1 MKKILLA
8 GGAGYIGTELC
19 KRLLKLDYKVTV
31 IDDLWFGNHLDPKIE
46 LIKKD
51 LFQVSH
57 TELKG
62 YDTVIFLAGVSNDP
76 MAEFSPSENFIQ
88 NAACPAYLAY
98 ESKRA
103 GVKRFIYASSCSV
116 YGYTVDELYD
126 ESAPTTC
133 GYPYGISKL
142 QGENGVMQLVDK
154 NFSCISLRQGTV
166 CGYSDRMRFDLVVN
180 TMFKN
185 AITLGEIT
193 VNNPSIWRPI
203 YHIQDACS
211 AFIRAIQAPENISG
225 IFNVASDN
233 YTLGQIGDIVSAEMS
248 RNLKKEIKMHINDM
262 QDFRNYKVSTTHA
275 KNTLGFTPIYGIK
288 DIINQLFEKAG
299 SFTNFD
305 DDKYYNIRV
314 FESLGKK

>member
-19 KRLLKLDYKVTV
+19 KRLMKLDYDITV
-31 IDDLWFGNHLDPKIE
+31 IDNLWFGNNLDPKIK
-46 LIKKD
+46 LIQKDIFKVNSKD
-51 LFQVSH
+51 LEGF
-57 TELKG
+57 
-62 YDTVIFLAGVSNDP
+62 DIVIFLAGVSNDP

-88 NAACPAYLAY
+88 NAACPAYLSY

-154 NFSCISLRQGTV
+154 NFSGISLRQGTV

-211 AFIRAIQAPENISG
+211 AFIRAIQAPDNISG

-248 RNLKKEIKMHINDM
+248 KNLKKEIKMHINDM

>member
-19 KRLLKLDYKVTV
+19 KRLMKLDYDITV
-31 IDDLWFGNHLDPKIE
+31 IDNLWFGNHLDPTIK

-51 LFQVSH
+51 LFKV
-57 TELKG
+57 TYKELV
-62 YDTVIFLAGVSNDP
+62 DFDVVIFLAGVSNDP

-88 NAACPAYLAY
+88 NAACPAYLSY

-126 ESAPTTC
+126 ENSPTTC
-133 GYPYGISKL
+133 SYPYGISKL
-142 QGENGVMQLVDK
+142 QGENGVMQLVDN
-154 NFSCISLRQGTV
+154 NFSVISLRQGTV

-185 AITLGEIT
+185 AMLHNEIT

-203 YHIQDACS
+203 FHMQDACT
-211 AFIRAIQAPENISG
+211 AYIRAIQAPDNISG

-233 YTLGQIGDIVSAEMS
+233 YTLGQIGDIVSVEMS
-248 RNLKKEIKMHINDM
+248 KLLNKEVKMHINDVK
-262 QDFRNYKVSTTHA
+262 DFRNYKVSIQHA
-275 KNTLGFTPIYGIK
+275 KLSLGFTPAYTVK
-288 DIINQLFEKAG
+288 DIIQDLYQHAG
-299 SFTNFD
+299 SIQNMESE
-305 DDKYYNIRV
+305 KYYNIKV
-314 FESLGKK
+314 FESLGKI

>member
-19 KRLLKLDYKVTV
+19 KRLLKLGYKVTV
-31 IDDLWFGNHLDPKIE
+31 IDDLWFGNNLDPKVE

-51 LFQVSH
+51 LFQVSQ

-62 YDTVIFLAGVSNDP
+62 FDTVIFLAGVSNDP

-154 NFSCISLRQGTV
+154 NFSGISLRQGTV

-211 AFIRAIQAPENISG
+211 AYIRAIQAPDNISG

-248 RNLKKEIKMHINDM
+248 KNLKKEIKMHINDM

>member
-31 IDDLWFGNHLDPKIE
+31 IDDLWFGNNLDPKVE

-51 LFQVSH
+51 LFQVTH

-62 YDTVIFLAGVSNDP
+62 FDTVIFLAGVSNDP

-154 NFSCISLRQGTV
+154 NFSGISLRQGTV

-211 AFIRAIQAPENISG
+211 AFIRAIQAPDNISG

-248 RNLKKEIKMHINDM
+248 KNLKKEIKMHINDM
-262 QDFRNYKVSTTHA
+262 QDFRNYKVSTKNA

-288 DIINQLFEKAG
+288 DIINQLFEKVDLF
-299 SFTNFD
+299 SNFD